1 MKDLNRLC
9 MGCMKEKPGTQ
20 VCPYCYFSL
29 EKYEVPMYHLK
40 PRTILKGKYL
50 VGKAISEGGF
60 DITYVGWDLNFEIPL
75 VIKEYFPRRFAIR
88 DYRTSD
94 YVIPFT
100 GEKEKLYKAGKE
112 KFIQEIEALDKFYK
126 QEEIVLV
133 RDYFQKNG
141 TFYIV
146 MEYRAGKSFCE
157 FLERKGGMNGNF
169 SAEEIFKIT
178 KPVMK
183 SLEIT
188 NKKTEEKQ
196 IDKKEKTK
204 ENIGQSWALQRENTK
219 DDREWKK
226 YQTDKNFIKAGQ
238 KKFNI
243 GIAVGAVFLLLFV
256 TGILLNQNRTDVVTA
271 DDIASNNIVLLD
283 ENICSGDIVSFGKN
297 NREWIVLV
305 KEGKKVLLLAKE
317 SVGER
322 QYHTTYEDITWEECS
337 LRQWLNYDFYNDSFS
352 EAEKERIC
360 KTIVKNP
367 DNAEYGTEGG
377 NDIKDKI
384 FLLSLDEAEKY
395 FEDETARTI
404 GSSWWLRSSGNN
416 SEFAAEVLSDG
427 YLNSSGF
434 TVDSKNSVRPV
445 LWVSLEA

>member
-1 MKDLNRLC
+1 
-9 MGCMKEKPGTQ
+9 
-20 VCPYCYFSL
+20 
-29 EKYEVPMYHLK
+29 
-40 PRTILKGKYL
+40 
-50 VGKAISEGGF
+50 
-60 DITYVGWDLNFEIPL
+60 
-75 VIKEYFPRRFAIR
+75 
-88 DYRTSD
+88 
-94 YVIPFT
+94 
-100 GEKEKLYKAGKE
+100 
-112 KFIQEIEALDKFYK
+112 
-126 QEEIVLV
+126 
-133 RDYFQKNG
+133 
-141 TFYIV
+141 
-146 MEYRAGKSFCE
+146 
-157 FLERKGGMNGNF
+157 
-169 SAEEIFKIT
+169 
-178 KPVMK
+178 MK